1 MNKLKQKLG
10 WVSSLALCLCYS
22 YSNAEPYSYWASTN
36 AAKNG
41 LSWGMSSVLP
51 SIGGVDI
58 NGLIYR
64 YTTEKE
70 TDADMK
76 VTVGNLNF
84 GGDGYLFK
92 ETDDWSGVPSNT
104 ITKSFPLN
112 NIPLENW
119 GDGSIT
125 VEGEGTVKDATVVY
139 TFRVDECYDPQL
151 NPSCAGYK
159 KPIPEIPEVEVYNAL
174 EDDAVVDAIKEEEYE
189 YPDEAKILEDD
200 EDDDKPTKIEL
211 GLMSAENALTM
222 FQEYQQDELIGIIN
236 NQTNMQSYYDLA
248 LNGGIY
254 KDKYQLSQN
263 QMLDNK
269 KALRNNLAQ
278 QLKHE
283 QMVDM
288 QYEK

>member
-1 MNKLKQKLG
+1 
-10 WVSSLALCLCYS
+10 
-22 YSNAEPYSYWASTN
+22 
-36 AAKNG
+36 
-41 LSWGMSSVLP
+41 MSSVLP

-112 NIPLENW
+112 NIPLERW

-125 VEGEGTVKDATVVY
+125 VEGEGTVKNATVVY

-174 EDDAVVDAIKEEEYE
+174 EDDAVVDTIEKEEYE
-189 YPDEAKILEDD
+189 YPDDAEIPEDD
-200 EDDDKPTKIEL
+200 EDNEKPTKIEL

-222 FQEYQQDELIGIIN
+222 FQDYNQNELINMIN
-236 NQTNMQSYYDLA
+236 NQTNLQTYYDLKI
-248 LNGGIY
+248 NGGIY
-254 KDKYQLSQN
+254 KDKHKLSQK
-263 QMLDNK
+263 QMPDNK
-269 KALRNNLAQ
+269 RALRANLAQ

-283 QMVDM
+283 EMVNM
-288 QYEK
+288 QYK

>member
-1 MNKLKQKLG
+1 
-10 WVSSLALCLCYS
+10 VSSLALCLCCS

-189 YPDEAKILEDD
+189 YPDEAKIPEDD

-263 QMLDNK
+263 QMPDNK

-283 QMVDM
+283 KMVDM
-288 QYEK
+288 QYNQ

>member
-1 MNKLKQKLG
+1 
-10 WVSSLALCLCYS
+10 LALCLCYS

-112 NIPLENW
+112 NIPLERW

-125 VEGEGTVKDATVVY
+125 VEGEGTVKNATVVY

-174 EDDAVVDAIKEEEYE
+174 EDDAVVDTIEKEEYE
-189 YPDEAKILEDD
+189 YPDDAEIPEDD
-200 EDDDKPTKIEL
+200 EDNEKPTKIEL

-222 FQEYQQDELIGIIN
+222 FQDYNQNELINMIN
-236 NQTNMQSYYDLA
+236 NQTNLQTYYDLKI
-248 LNGGIY
+248 NGGIY
-254 KDKYQLSQN
+254 KDKHKLSQK
-263 QMLDNK
+263 QMPDNK
-269 KALRNNLAQ
+269 RALRANLAQ

-283 QMVDM
+283 EMVNM
-288 QYEK
+288 QYK

>member
-1 MNKLKQKLG
+1 ML
-10 WVSSLALCLCYS
+10 SLALCSSYS
-22 YSNAEPYSYWASTN
+22 YSNADPYTYWASTN

-41 LSWGMSSVLP
+41 LSWSMSSVLP

-125 VEGEGTVKDATVVY
+125 VEGDGTVKNATVVY

-159 KPIPEIPEVEVYNAL
+159 KPIPKIPEVEVYNAL
-174 EDDAVVDAIKEEEYE
+174 EDDAVVDVIEEEEYE
-189 YPDEAKILEDD
+189 YPDEAKIPEDD

-222 FQEYQQDELIGIIN
+222 FQEYQQDEIISIIN
-236 NQTNMQSYYDLA
+236 DQTNLQTYYDLA

-263 QMLDNK
+263 QMPENK

-288 QYEK
+288 QYNK

>member
-1 MNKLKQKLG
+1 
-10 WVSSLALCLCYS
+10 
-22 YSNAEPYSYWASTN
+22 
-36 AAKNG
+36 
-41 LSWGMSSVLP
+41 MSSVLP

-112 NIPLENW
+112 NIPLERW

-125 VEGEGTVKDATVVY
+125 VEGDGTVKNATVVY

-174 EDDAVVDAIKEEEYE
+174 EDDAVVDAIEEEEYE
-189 YPDEAKILEDD
+189 YPDEAKIPEDD

-211 GLMSAENALTM
+211 GLMSSENALTM
-222 FQEYQQDELIGIIN
+222 FQEYQQGEMINIIN
-236 NQTNMQSYYDLA
+236 LQTNIQTYYNSTI
-248 LNGGIY
+248 NGGIY
-254 KDKYQLSQN
+254 KDKYKLSEK
-263 QMLDNK
+263 QMPDNK
-269 KALRNNLAQ
+269 RALRANLAQ

-288 QYEK
+288 QYNK

>member
-1 MNKLKQKLG
+1 MNKLKLKLG

-112 NIPLENW
+112 NIPLERW

-125 VEGEGTVKDATVVY
+125 VEGEGTVKNATVVY

-174 EDDAVVDAIKEEEYE
+174 EDDAVVDTIEKEEYE
-189 YPDEAKILEDD
+189 YPDDAEIPEDD
-200 EDDDKPTKIEL
+200 EDNEKPTKIEL

-222 FQEYQQDELIGIIN
+222 FQDYNQNELINMIN
-236 NQTNMQSYYDLA
+236 NQTNLQTYYDLKI
-248 LNGGIY
+248 NGGIY
-254 KDKYQLSQN
+254 KDKHKLSQK
-263 QMLDNK
+263 QMPDNK
-269 KALRNNLAQ
+269 RALRANLAQ

-283 QMVDM
+283 EMVNM
-288 QYEK
+288 QYK

>member
-1 MNKLKQKLG
+1 MGL
-10 WVSSLALCLCYS
+10 VSLLALCLCCS
-22 YSNAEPYSYWASTN
+22 YSSADPFKYGASAN
-36 AAKNG
+36 AARNG
-41 LSWGMSSVLP
+41 LSWGMSSVFP
-51 SIGGVDI
+51 PIGGIDI

-64 YTTEKE
+64 YRTVKE

-84 GGDGYLFK
+84 AGDDYVFS

-104 ITKSFPLN
+104 ITKSFPLA
-112 NIPLENW
+112 NIPLESW
-119 GDGSIT
+119 GNGSIT
-125 VEGEGTVKDATVVY
+125 VEGEGTVEDATVIY

-151 NPSCAGYK
+151 NPSCAGYV
-159 KPIPEIPEVEVYNAL
+159 KPKPKLPVIEVYDAL
-174 EDDAVVDAIKEEEYE
+174 KDDAVVGAIDQEEYE
-189 YPDEAKILEDD
+189 YPDEAEISEDD

-222 FQEYQQDELIGIIN
+222 FQEYQQDEIIGIIN
-236 NQTNMQSYYDLA
+236 NQTNLQTYYDLA

-263 QMLDNK
+263 QMPENK
-269 KALRNNLAQ
+269 KTLRNNLAQ

-283 QMVDM
+283 KMVDM
-288 QYEK
+288 QYNK